1 MNHIVYL
8 NTDILNSYLSQI
20 NDGLVNK
27 NFSETQDIIKNSKEE
42 TNSPGN
48 KNTDVK
54 FSLPKL
60 ISMGFSEDSDFEK
73 TTNILSQLESG
84 RELIEKILHDNA
96 LEQFKKSILETNLLS
111 DINHCSIGNYTEIS
125 GSFLVR
131 DFEYII
137 NLYSDEY
144 IEFLCDDAVKPLE
157 NELKNSPGN
166 TNKKIIE
173 NKIKN
178 IKLQTKK
185 AQNNTR
191 RIFNIAKNI
200 LPFSKFIICDN
211 CIIPLESK
219 YLRESA
225 THIRFMYSQNINII
239 GKYTSTL
246 NDAINR
252 EKNAPNIGFNKMFVA
267 MDETFEAFYSK
278 TLGLNESMKIILPIA
293 LYFE

>member
-20 NDGLVNK
+20 NDGLASK

-48 KNTDVK
+48 KNTNVI

-60 ISMGFSEDSDFEK
+60 VSMGFSEDSDFER

-96 LEQFKKSILETNLLS
+96 LEQFRKNILETELLN
-111 DINHCSIGNYTEIS
+111 DINNCSIGNYTEIS

-137 NLYSDEY
+137 NVYSDEY
-144 IEFLCDDAVKPLE
+144 IDFLCDDAVKTLE
-157 NELKNSPGN
+157 DELQNNPGN
-166 TNKKIIE
+166 TNKKILE

-178 IKLQTKK
+178 IKSQTRKIH
-185 AQNNTR
+185 NNTR
-191 RIFNIAKNI
+191 RVFNMAKNI

-225 THIRFMYSQNINII
+225 TNIRFMYSQNINII

-246 NDAINR
+246 KDAINR
-252 EKNAPNIGFNKMFVA
+252 EKNAPNIGFNKMFAA